1 MASFLPE
8 VVHLALS
15 LQSASVRLLLGLD
28 LKFLCLS
35 FYRSLGLVSSPLSS
49 CVSLTL
55 LKSAF

>member
-8 VVHLALS
+8 VVHLALG
-15 LQSASVRLLLGLD
+15 LQNASVRPLLALD

-49 CVSLTL
+49 LR
-55 LKSAF
+55 